1 MCAVR
6 FDVAEGSGV
15 AALDCASDLV
25 FLVGLDGSLD
35 IKWVRHGFARV
46 VIHLHY
52 GDGIPSLRE
61 VTNCNVLCMRR

>member
-1 MCAVR
+1 MTWFSC
-6 FDVAEGSGV
+6 
-15 AALDCASDLV
+15 
-25 FLVGLDGSLD
+25 GLGGSLD

-61 VTNCNVLCMRR
+61 VNNCNVLCMRR